1 MSRVRIKSNFGQ
13 VFGEFAEMAK
23 AFSDHQGI
31 VIRIIN
37 EVEYAVFVEYGTSKM
52 DARAM
57 VRRSIPHIMETIEML
72 WAILPVPFF
81 PDDLETLAELVKDDA
96 LEEIRRNTP
105 RRSGKLQEGFTGKVE
120 RF

>member
-1 MSRVRIKSNFGQ
+1 MARVRVKSNFSKL
-13 VFGEFAEMAK
+13 FGEFEAMRR
-23 AFSDHQGI
+23 AFSDHRGF

-52 DARAM
+52 EARAM

-72 WAILPVPFF
+72 WGLLPIPFF

-105 RRSGKLQEGFTGKVE
+105 RRTGRLQEGFEGKVE